1 MRAVRVRNVLSS
13 ILSTRACL
21 ATSSTSRV
29 SFFSTDAKNGTTT
42 SDQHRQAVITKFY
55 DLVQGVEV
63 RGTPGDVRGQ
73 KSNIGS
79 NGAKKRPLWL
89 GLSSLGCHW
98 PGMGKSLMSIPVFAE
113 SIKNSTRVLDE
124 VSLDVMS
131 CILDDTARI
140 KDMVQNSLA
149 TIVIEIALIDVLHRV
164 GLQPDRITGL
174 SLAEFG
180 CGYADGAMSARQTLL
195 TAYQFASIIAREHQG
210 KHAMAAIC
218 MTNEQLKKRR
228 PKGIHIGFD
237 GGNISGI
244 GGMKDDVIRFMDKL
258 QEEHVSGSFV
268 DTGGI
273 AFHTSLI
280 AGCRDEVS
288 LATEKLFPE
297 PRKRSPRWLST
308 SIPLKSWS
316 TASPVLD
323 AQYYINNVFEVANL
337 IQVVSFIP
345 QDAIVVEVGPNGFPV
360 VFLEA

>member
-1 MRAVRVRNVLSS
+1 
-13 ILSTRACL
+13 
-21 ATSSTSRV
+21 
-29 SFFSTDAKNGTTT
+29 
-42 SDQHRQAVITKFY
+42 
-55 DLVQGVEV
+55 
-63 RGTPGDVRGQ
+63 
-73 KSNIGS
+73 
-79 NGAKKRPLWL
+79 
-89 GLSSLGCHW
+89 
-98 PGMGKSLMSIPVFAE
+98 MGKSLMDIPVFAE
-113 SIKNSTRVLDE
+113 SIKNSTRVLGE

-131 CILDDTARI
+131 CILDDTARVTDI
-140 KDMVQNSLA
+140 VQNSLA
-149 TIVIEIALIDVLHRV
+149 TIVIELALIDVLHRV
-164 GLQPDRITGL
+164 GLQPDGIIGL

-218 MTNEQLKKRR
+218 MTNEQFKERS

-244 GGMKDDVIRFMDKL
+244 GGMKDDVIDFMDELKA
-258 QEEHVSGSFV
+258 QDISGNLV

-288 LATEKLFPE
+288 MATEKLFPQ

-308 SIPLKSWS
+308 SIPLKSWN

-323 AQYYINNVFEVANL
+323 SQYYINNVFEVANL
-337 IQVVSFIP
+337 IQVVAFIP
-345 QDAIVVEVGPNGFPV
+345 QDAILVEVGPNRFLLSFLKHEVGDDAILVPLLEGDNNNHNLD
-360 VFLEA
+360 VFLGGLARIHAHGHHVDIEKLFIS